1 MSVDF
6 LGWDSSKKFLVQSN
20 NMSKTRQTSQVVIIQ
35 ARNDE
40 SLDKDNDKE
49 NEVEKGSGEKFQ
61 SLNK

>member
-1 MSVDF
+1 
-6 LGWDSSKKFLVQSN
+6 
-20 NMSKTRQTSQVVIIQ
+20 MSKTRQTSQVVIIQ

-40 SLDKDNDKE
+40 SLDKDNDNE